1 MKYVVDASVAVKWYV
16 PEIHSAEAERLLDP
30 AYDLH
35 APDLIVPEFG
45 NILWKKVGRAE
56 LTAAQVRK
64 IVEAFIGVPMFKH
77 PASPLLEAA
86 LDGALQSGQ
95 TVYDWTYLALAIA
108 LNCQMVTADEQF
120 YLPLRSGTLASHLC
134 WVADIS

>member
-16 PEIHSAEAERLLDP
+16 PEVHSVEAERLLDP

-56 LTAAQVRK
+56 LTAAQARK
-64 IVEAFIGVPMFKH
+64 IVEAFIDVPMFKH

-86 LDGALQSGQ
+86 LEGALQSAQ

-108 LNCQMVTADEQF
+108 LNCQMVTADEKF
-120 YLPLRSGTLASHLC
+120 YLALRSGTLASHFC
-134 WVADIS
+134 WVADVP